1 MDLRDIYITCNRD
14 RLLDMYDELKDM
26 CSYTSYLDLPSSNS
40 SDLIETISDNLVF
53 VDGVFDEDDD
63 YTVEDYYNFET

>member
-14 RLLDMYDELKDM
+14 RLLDMYDELIDM